1 MGMATQWNTSVSI
14 RKGFVALAA
23 AAMILP
29 GLPVFAQGVELL
41 PRAAIFGNPSKTQGL
56 VSPDGKW
63 LSWIAPRDGVLNV
76 WVAPASDPTKAKPLT
91 EEKVRPIR
99 QHFWAQNS
107 QMVLYINDSGGD
119 ENFLLY
125 GVSPQGGAVKN
136 FTPFKKTRVI
146 QIGDSRKRRHEILI
160 GLNNRDQQ
168 FHDVHLLDLDTGK
181 LTLVY
186 ENHAYGAFTADES
199 LELRLAYK
207 EKPGGAMDVFLF
219 DKGKVT
225 PWGEI
230 PAEDS
235 ITTNALG
242 FTADNKTLYWTDSR
256 GRDKAA
262 LVAQAFPSGEK
273 RVVGESS
280 RGDVREVLINPRT
293 LVAEAYSVNYLRNE
307 WTPIGNAVKADIEA
321 IGRQVKGQWSVVSR
335 DDADDLWV
343 LTVDEVTRPI
353 SYQLYDRKKQKL
365 TTMFVTRP
373 ELDGKALAP
382 MYGREIRTRDG
393 LTLTAF
399 LSLPVGTDPSG
410 AGKPAKPLPM
420 VLYVHGGP
428 WAQDVFGYH
437 STAQWLANRG
447 YAVLQVNYRG
457 STGFGKQFVE
467 AANREFGGKMHDD
480 LIDAV
485 KWAVDAG
492 IAMPDKV
499 AIMGGSYGGYATL
512 VGMTFTPETFACG
525 VDIVGPSSLVT
536 LIESF
541 PEYWKPFLEGSW
553 YRRVGNPAKPDDR
566 AMLLTRSPITKID
579 RISKPLLIGQGAND
593 PRVTQK
599 ESDQIVAAMKQK
611 GIPVT
616 YVLYADEGHGFARPE
631 NRISFYA
638 VSEAFLS
645 GCVGGRYEPLGEFK
659 GAKIAVPQGAEIVPG
674 LAQALPKG

>member
-1 MGMATQWNTSVSI
+1 MARQLNASVSI
-14 RKGFVALAA
+14 RKGLVALAA
-23 AAMILP
+23 AVVVLP

-76 WVAPASDPTKAKPLT
+76 WVAPAADPTKAKPLT
-91 EEKVRPIR
+91 DEKVRPIR

-107 QMVLYINDSGGD
+107 KMLLYINDSGGD

-125 GVSPQGGAVKN
+125 GVSPEGGAVKN

-146 QIGDSRKRRHEILI
+146 QVGDSRVRRHEILI
-160 GLNNRDQQ
+160 GLNNRDPQ

-186 ENHAYGAFTADES
+186 ENHGYGAFTADES

-225 PWGEI
+225 PWGEV
-230 PAEDS
+230 PAEDT

-273 RVVGESS
+273 RVVGESA

-307 WTPIGNAVKADIEA
+307 WTPIGDAVKADIEA

-335 DDADDLWV
+335 DAADDLWV
-343 LTVDEVTRPI
+343 LSVDEVTRPI
-353 SYQLYDRKKQKL
+353 SYQLYDRKKKKL

-399 LSLPVGTDPSG
+399 LSLPVGSDSTG
-410 AGKPAKPLPM
+410 TGKPAKPLPM

-541 PEYWKPFLEGSW
+541 PEYWKPFMEGTW
-553 YRRVGNPAKPDDR
+553 YRRVGNPAKPQDR
-566 AMLLTRSPITKID
+566 ELLLARSPITKID